1 MEPANFY
8 EVEPRPPMSGPPR
21 ACRAPPPR
29 QPSGVAFG
37 YPREAA
43 PAQPPAHAAQAEQ
56 LGDICDNENSIDISA
71 YIDPAAFNDEF
82 LADLFQHSKQ
92 QEKAK
97 AILAGGEFDYP
108 GHAHLAGHAMHGGP
122 HGGPPGGPPG
132 GHPQIYG
139 CLAAGYL
146 DGKLD
151 PLYERV
157 PAPGLRPLVIKQ
169 EPREED
175 DAKQAALAALYPYP
189 APPQPAP
196 QPPPPPPPPP
206 QPPPHHPPHPHPAS
220 HLQYQIAHCAQTT
233 MHLQPGHPTP
243 PPTPVPSPHH
253 HHHPH
258 PHPQHQNGLPPGGG
272 LKLMPTD
279 HRGKSKKSVD
289 KSSSEYRVRRERNNI
304 AVRKSRDK
312 AKQRNVETQQKVL
325 ELTNDND
332 RLRKRVEQLTREL
345 DTLRGIFRQLPESSL
360 VKAMGNCA

>member
-1 MEPANFY
+1 MEQTNFY
-8 EVEPRPPMSGPPR
+8 EVESRPPMSSHLQSPHH
-21 ACRAPPPR
+21 
-29 QPSGVAFG
+29 QPSSVAFG
-37 YPREAA
+37 YPRDSV
-43 PAQPPAHAAQAEQ
+43 PPQPPSTPAAAAASEQ
-56 LGDICDNENSIDISA
+56 LGDICENENSIDISA

-97 AILAGGEFDYP
+97 AALAGGEFDYP
-108 GHAHLAGHAMHGGP
+108 PQPHPAGHAMHGAHGP
-122 HGGPPGGPPG
+122 GS
-132 GHPQIYG
+132 HPHVYG
-139 CLAAGYL
+139 CVAAGYL

-151 PLYERV
+151 PLYERIGA
-157 PAPGLRPLVIKQ
+157 PALRPLVIKQ

-175 DAKQAALAALYPYP
+175 EAKQLALSGLYSYQ
-189 APPQPAP
+189 AQQQQQQQ
-196 QPPPPPPPPP
+196 QPPPPPPA
-206 QPPPHHPPHPHPAS
+206 HHHHHHHHHPAS
-220 HLQYQIAHCAQTT
+220 HLQYQIAHCGQTT

-253 HHHPH
+253 QPPQPPHHPH
-258 PHPQHQNGLPPGGG
+258 QQNSLPPGGG
-272 LKLMPTD
+272 LKMMSTD